1 MKNPPGHYHYH
12 SDFIRDPRVS
22 DFVYVAS
29 SNRSRS
35 QPRRN
40 CRTTTSLAPSAASF
54 AWLPP
59 GWLPPP
65 PLAAACAIAPHAE
78 STQDK
83 TREGSTQNLYQ
94 TTKGKR
100 QRQGKKDA
108 VIYSHSP
115 HTLPFHCAA
124 SATTASAV
132 AAATPPPRVRPRSSL
147 SGAAPRTPAPSS
159 GRDLY
164 HAPVRSPQGRAPSGR
179 CRRRRGGRCP
189 RCPGKGD
196 VLLASLL
203 YPVLGICASSA
214 RPSLCLVHFDF
225 SLRSSSSGLFR
236 IRVSRFRFAVPLPHC
251 LSFVP
256 LHR

>member
-12 SDFIRDPRVS
+12 SDFIRDPRVR
-22 DFVYVAS
+22 DFIYVAS

-40 CRTTTSLAPSAASF
+40 CRTTTTLAAPAS
-54 AWLPP
+54 
-59 GWLPPP
+59 
-65 PLAAACAIAPHAE
+65 AAACAIAPHAE

-108 VIYSHSP
+108 VIYPHSHM
-115 HTLPFHCAA
+115 LPFHCAA

-164 HAPVRSPQGRAPSGR
+164 HAPVRSPQARAPSGR
-179 CRRRRGGRCP
+179 CRRRWGGRCP
-189 RCPGKGD
+189 RCPGKGEA
-196 VLLASLL
+196 LLASLL

-236 IRVSRFRFAVPLPHC
+236 IRVSRFWFAVPLPHWLVVLYRC
-251 LSFVP
+251 IDRFRCGLVR
-256 LHR
+256 LV